1 VEAAAVEAGLGAGR
15 LMCCS
20 CEDPIRVRDLA
31 KVKRTPRVADF
42 VAGRPPRKHHFR
54 NASEAADHCRSIGGK
69 P

>member
-1 VEAAAVEAGLGAGR
+1 MEAAVVEAGLGADR

-31 KVKRTPRVADF
+31 KVKETPRVADF
-42 VAGRPPRKHHFR
+42 IAGRPRRKHRFS